1 MKKVVVCALAL
12 AVLSGC
18 GAGQAESPKETVD
31 IESVKAA
38 AYQEGYDTGY
48 AEAQDEAEGDAAR
61 AENEL
66 NKRGVMLQEWKDAY
80 YKLLAASGL
89 GSDMDWRFL
98 AANIQASNGD
108 PIVYIDSN
116 SRYYHQEGCVQLN
129 DSAIAVH
136 LSSVRFNDTEPC
148 PVCEPVVWG
157 RTT

>member
-1 MKKVVVCALAL
+1 MKKVVACVLLLAL
-12 AVLSGC
+12 LSGC
-18 GAGQAESPKETVD
+18 GAVTAEDVEAAR
-31 IESVKAA
+31 EA

-48 AEAQDEAEGDAAR
+48 AEGQEKASGDLAR

-80 YKLLAASGL
+80 NKLLAASGL
-89 GSDMDWRFL
+89 RGDMDWRFL

-116 SRYYHQEGCVQLN
+116 SRYYHQEDCVQLN

-136 LSSVRFNDTEPC
+136 LSAVRFDGTEPC

-157 RTT
+157 ETA